1 MFPTIC
7 AVAGRCRQRHSDSD
21 AFWGGRRRAPRRKQ
35 GMLIPLMVA
44 LIPKLF
50 CSQRLA
56 DYVELRETSAC
67 PPINYNFPGFAEM
80 LILLHFQ
87 WFLHVCPESVP
98 GIGVRDVGY
107 KANSLYEERSIFVAR
122 ARNPGSR
129 ILRFYLLRLYYV
141 YSVCHS

>member
-1 MFPTIC
+1 
-7 AVAGRCRQRHSDSD
+7 
-21 AFWGGRRRAPRRKQ
+21 
-35 GMLIPLMVA
+35 MLIPLMVA

-87 WFLHVCPESVP
+87 CFLKDSNQLYPFNINYILPGFPKMLILLHVP
-98 GIGVRDVGY
+98 
-107 KANSLYEERSIFVAR
+107 
-122 ARNPGSR
+122 
-129 ILRFYLLRLYYV
+129 RFLKDAG
-141 YSVCHS
+141 